1 MSTEQ
6 DHEFEMAYWG
16 DCCNTFD
23 EEQKQL
29 VYSRFLNLKRT
40 HYSFDV
46 EGKTILD
53 IGGGPVSLLLKT
65 INLKK
70 GKVVDPLPYPK
81 WTVDRY
87 TEKNI
92 EYWQLKGE
100 EIIETGW
107 DEVWI
112 YNCLQHV
119 ENPALIID
127 NALKAG
133 KLLRIFEWINI
144 PPHPGHPHELTE
156 ESLNYWLSTKGNTV
170 TLAEGG
176 CYGTAYYAVRTS
188 PYAIDH

>member
-29 VYSRFLNLKRT
+29 IYSRFLNLKRT

-53 IGGGPVSLLLKT
+53 IGGDPVSLLLKA

-87 TEKNI
+87 AEKNI

-100 EIIETGW
+100 EIVETGW

-176 CYGTAYYAVRTS
+176 CYGTAYYVVRTS

>member
-1 MSTEQ
+1 MSIEQ

-23 EEQKQL
+23 EEQKQF
-29 VYSRFLNLKRT
+29 VYSRFLGLKRI

-46 EGKTILD
+46 EGKAILD
-53 IGGGPVSLLLKT
+53 IGGGPVSLLLKAV
-65 INLKK
+65 NLKK

-81 WTVDRY
+81 WTIARY
-87 TEKNI
+87 AEKNI
-92 EYWQLKGE
+92 EYCQLGGE
-100 EIIETGW
+100 EITETGW

-119 ENPALIID
+119 DDPALIIN

-133 KLLRIFEWINI
+133 KLLRIFEWIDI
-144 PPHPGHPHELTE
+144 PPHPGHPHELTRE
-156 ESLNYWLSTKGNTV
+156 KLDNWLGTRGDTV

-176 CYGTAYYAVRTS
+176 CYGRAYYAVCAS
-188 PYAIDH
+188 SLS